1 MFYALALEKLFPG
14 RAVDGGRLYYCTT
27 TGEFKDVSVALD
39 DGTRAEARFVVKMV
53 GEWLAKST
61 LPAAPRARGA
71 GDALDWIVRSCMR
84 RACVA
89 NLGNANAAT
98 SAAFGGGLDRVA
110 AQRLLSGQWTSNWP
124 FSVKALA
131 TPEV

>member
-1 MFYALALEKLFPG
+1 MHHGRFSRRAAGNRAGLTPHTKGQATAGTGAETNAFGVVTDVQAGRKFY
-14 RAVDGGRLYYCTT
+14 
-27 TGEFKDVSVALD
+27 
-39 DGTRAEARFVVKMV
+39 V
-53 GEWLAKST
+53 GHAST

-89 NLGNANAAT
+89 NPGNANAAT